1 MEIDENM
8 VVENLILMNF
18 APFIKKKDQKI
29 YDKESVDDELRE
41 NPGNY
46 FWWWKFSDNHSF
58 YMDYCAG

>member
-1 MEIDENM
+1 M

-46 FWWWKFSDNHSF
+46 F
-58 YMDYCAG
+58 